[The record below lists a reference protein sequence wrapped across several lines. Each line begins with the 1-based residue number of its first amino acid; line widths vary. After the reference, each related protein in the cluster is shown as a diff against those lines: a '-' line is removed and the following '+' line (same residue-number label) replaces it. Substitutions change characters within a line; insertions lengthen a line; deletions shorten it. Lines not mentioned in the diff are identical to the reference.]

1 VLSDDVRL
9 LQRAD
14 WRKLVI
20 AFALALTVVVV
31 MLGVRLMAG

>member
-1 VLSDDVRL
+1 VLSDEVRL

-20 AFALALTVVVV
+20 AFALALTFVAV
-31 MLGVRLMAG
+31 MLGARWIAG